1 MAASRLLK
9 IFLSYAF
16 DDNAHVRQL
25 YSQLVA
31 LGADPWLDA
40 EKLLPGQD
48 WKLEISKA
56 LDEADV
62 IILCLTQHSVSKE
75 GYVQKEMRL
84 ALDRGLEMP
93 EGRIF
98 LIPAKFEPCEMPYS
112 LKGYQ
117 WVDLFADH
125 GMDKLVKSLN
135 LRADQ
140 VGAKAL
146 VPNASSAPVTKP
158 REQKEAGKNPKAK
171 STSGGTVIN
180 IQGNVTGSTIVIGD
194 DNKVDT
200 D

>member
-1 MAASRLLK
+1 MAASRSLK

-16 DDNAHVRQL
+16 DDNARVRQL
-25 YSQLVA
+25 YTQLVA
-31 LGADPWLDA
+31 LGADPWLDT

-56 LDEADV
+56 LDDADI
-62 IILCLTQHSVSKE
+62 IILCLTQRSVSKE
-75 GYVQKEMRL
+75 GYVQKELRL

-98 LIPAKFEPCEMPYS
+98 LIPAKLESCEMPYS

-117 WVDLFADH
+117 WVDLFSDN
-125 GMDKLVKSLN
+125 GMGKLIQSLN
-135 LRADQ
+135 LRAKQ
-140 VGAKAL
+140 VGVKQL
-146 VPNASSAPVTKP
+146 VSSTSSEIKLE
-158 REQKEAGKNPKAK
+158 EQKEADIK
-171 STSGGTVIN
+171 SKTKPAGTVIN

>member
-1 MAASRLLK
+1 MTASCSLK

-16 DDNAHVRQL
+16 DDNARVRQL
-25 YSQLVA
+25 YAQLVK
-31 LGADPWLDA
+31 LGADPWLDT

-56 LDEADV
+56 LDDV
-62 IILCLTQHSVSKE
+62 DAIILCLTQRSVSKE
-75 GYVQKEMRL
+75 GYVQKELRL

-93 EGRIF
+93 EGGIF
-98 LIPAKFEPCEMPYS
+98 LIPAKLEPCEMPYS

-117 WVDLFADH
+117 WVDLFSDN
-125 GMDKLVKSLN
+125 GMGKLIQSLN
-135 LRADQ
+135 LRAKQ
-140 VGAKAL
+140 VSAKQL
-146 VPNASSAPVTKP
+146 VSSNSSEIKLE
-158 REQKEAGKNPKAK
+158 EQKEADKK
-171 STSGGTVIN
+171 SKVKPASGGTVIN